1 MASVNLT
8 THVSGLASGMDTETI
23 VNNMMKVNRI
33 PLDKLLQ
40 AKTINSW
47 KTDAYREINTKIAS
61 FRDAMQ
67 DLRLEG
73 TFTSAQKVTSN
84 DSRID
89 VSMSG
94 KATLS
99 GFSIT
104 EAKLATAAK
113 AAVVSF
119 SSSKIKSGSDSI
131 FDEGVEPADISFKI
145 NDKEIKISKDN
156 STLDKAIAEINSQI
170 AKINSELG
178 TDEKKLNI
186 KASNIGGS
194 MVFTTT
200 DAGSGNS
207 ITISEYSG
215 PSSIIKNGTTNDTMK
230 SADIPLFTN
239 STDGSDGEKGYVVIN
254 GTKIDTTSNTFT
266 FDNVQITLKQNITS
280 GSGQA
285 SVSIV
290 PDTDKI
296 FDKIKTFVDQ
306 YNTLIKDLNDKI
318 SEKKYRDYPPLT
330 DEQKKDMKDSD
341 IKLWEDKAK
350 SGLLAKDSSI
360 SQFLTQMRTSITEMV
375 NGAGISLKDIG
386 ITTSTDYKENG
397 KLVLDEDKLKS
408 MLSTN
413 LTDIQKLFAGKYD
426 TGNYKDNTLNNPNK
440 YKNSG
445 IAVRVYD
452 RIGDVLS
459 SLKVIAGASTDSS
472 LAKEAAEYD
481 KRIATLQDR
490 LSTTEQNLWAKFN
503 AMEQALQ
510 KLNSQSSW
518 LYQQLGQ

>member
-73 TFTSAQKVTSN
+73 TFTSAQKVTST
-84 DSRID
+84 DSRFD

-94 KATLS
+94 KATQP
-99 GFSIT
+99 GFIISKAT
-104 EAKLATAAK
+104 FAKPATGAS
-113 AAVVSF
+113 VSF
-119 SSSKIKSGSDSI
+119 NIGIKNGSDSI
-131 FDEGVEPADISFKI
+131 FPTDLSEEQRSDIKFKV
-145 NDKEIKISKDN
+145 NDKEITIHKEN
-156 STLDKAIAEINSQI
+156 NTFDKAIAEMNAQL
-170 AKINSELG
+170 A
-178 TDEKKLNI
+178 EKNI
-186 KASNIGGS
+186 KVTNVGGS
-194 MVFTTT
+194 LVFTTT
-200 DAGSGNS
+200 DTGSNKY
-207 ITISEYSG
+207 ITISDFDDK
-215 PSSIIKNGTTNDTMK
+215 SSLLKITNGTTQNGTDGKNGTVT
-230 SADIPLFTN
+230 
-239 STDGSDGEKGYVVIN
+239 IN
-254 GTKIDTTSNTFT
+254 GVEINISSNTFT
-266 FDNVQITLKQNITS
+266 YDNVKITLKQEITEENA
-280 GSGQA
+280 QA
-285 SVSIV
+285 VVNIV

-350 SGLLAKDSSI
+350 SGLLANDSTI
-360 SQFLTQMRTSITEMV
+360 SQFLTQIRTSITEMV
-375 NGAGISLKDIG
+375 SGVGISLKDIG
-386 ITTSTDYKENG
+386 ITSSTDYKENG

-413 LTDIQKLFAGKYD
+413 LTDIQKLFAVKFN
-426 TGNYKDNTLNNPNK
+426 TGDSKDNTLNNKEK
-440 YKNSG
+440 YEKSG
-445 IAVRVYD
+445 LAVRIYD
-452 RIGDVLS
+452 RIGDVLN
-459 SLKVIAGASTDSS
+459 SLKVIAGSSTDSS
-472 LAKEAAEYD
+472 LVKEAAEYD

-490 LSTTEQNLWAKFN
+490 LNTTEQNLWAKFN